1 MFIYEKSILQSNEHQ
16 CSIHVCECFF
26 FYVRVRVRVR
36 VHVCGADT
44 EYNPQ
49 KQTLFNLIK
58 LCFITEENIFFLIK

>member
-1 MFIYEKSILQSNEHQ
+1 MKRAYYNLMNISVKYMFVS
-16 CSIHVCECFF
+16 VFF

-49 KQTLFNLIK
+49 KQTIFYLFNFVL
-58 LCFITEENIFFLIK
+58 

>member
-1 MFIYEKSILQSNEHQ
+1 MKRAYYNLMNISVQYMFVS
-16 CSIHVCECFF
+16 VF

-58 LCFITEENIFFLIK
+58 LCFIAEENIFFLIK